1 MKKQSV
7 GIILIALALMLSG
20 TGASADVIEQF
31 DLDFSSGANFT
42 GLVTF
47 TDTFNAIVAVNGILT
62 GSLYGPSPD
71 AITTVW
77 FGTPTPVQPGS
88 IVNVDFLMGTPFG
101 LGLLQQE
108 YIEIDWNTTTH
119 ALDNTAGSFYGPGYL
134 PNAINSVDQVP
145 EPAALFLLGLG
156 LIGLTAVLRRFTK

>member
-1 MKKQSV
+1 MKKQFV

-47 TDTFNAIVAVNGILT
+47 TDTFDAVVAVNGILT

-77 FGTPTPVQPGS
+77 FGTPTPVQLGS

-101 LGLLQQE
+101 SGLYQE
-108 YIEIDWNTTTH
+108 WIEIDWNTTTH
-119 ALDNTAGSFYGPGYL
+119 ALDNTAGSFYGLGYL

-145 EPAALFLLGLG
+145 EPAALFLLGPG
-156 LIGLTAVLRRFTK
+156 LIGLAAVRRRFTK